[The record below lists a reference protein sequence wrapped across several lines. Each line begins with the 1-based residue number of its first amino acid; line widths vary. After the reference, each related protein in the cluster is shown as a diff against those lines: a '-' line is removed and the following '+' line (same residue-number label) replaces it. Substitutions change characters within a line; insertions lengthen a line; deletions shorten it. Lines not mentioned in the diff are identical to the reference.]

1 MRPEGTR
8 WFRAAISTVA
18 FAILCP
24 IFNGATFADE
34 DREHEDRERSRSGA
48 VFTLTNE
55 AASNSVVVFNR
66 SARGTLSR
74 PRHFRT
80 GGRGTGS
87 GLGSQGAIALSRNGN
102 WLFAVNAGSNDVS
115 VFSVLGTELRLAHR
129 SSSGGTM
136 PISVTSHRDLVF
148 VLNAG
153 GDGNIAGFTL
163 TRSGTLRPL
172 PDGVRSLSGPATGP
186 AQISFSP
193 NGESLVVT
201 EKDTGL
207 IDLYA
212 VEEDGVVSEAI
223 QVPSKGETPFGFS
236 FTRQALLIV
245 SEAFGGRD
253 GESALSS
260 YGLDQADVELISGSV
275 PDHQTAAC
283 WVAVT
288 RNGRYAYTTNT
299 GSGSISG
306 YRVSRCGALDLL
318 NPDGLTAFTGDGSS
332 PTDLALTSDSLFL
345 YALASGTGAIAAF
358 AVNDD
363 GSLTPLGQ
371 VDGLPLSVVGLSAR

>member
-1 MRPEGTR
+1 
-8 WFRAAISTVA
+8 
-18 FAILCP
+18 
-24 IFNGATFADE
+24 
-34 DREHEDRERSRSGA
+34 
-48 VFTLTNE
+48 
-55 AASNSVVVFNR
+55 
-66 SARGTLSR
+66 
-74 PRHFRT
+74 
-80 GGRGTGS
+80 
-87 GLGSQGAIALSRNGN
+87 
-102 WLFAVNAGSNDVS
+102 
-115 VFSVLGTELRLAHR
+115 
-129 SSSGGTM
+129 M
-136 PISVTSHRDLVF
+136 PISVTNHRDLVF

-163 TRSGTLRPL
+163 TRSGALRPL